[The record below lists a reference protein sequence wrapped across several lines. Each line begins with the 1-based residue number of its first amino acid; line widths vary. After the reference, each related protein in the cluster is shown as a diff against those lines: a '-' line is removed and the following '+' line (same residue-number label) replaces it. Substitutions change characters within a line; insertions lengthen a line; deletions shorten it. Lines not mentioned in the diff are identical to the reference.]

1 MSSGRKTHPK
11 VFKTHKAPRARVRSR
26 PQPSSRATYADLVTI
41 DAKLAEHDVTREFR
55 GNMEEARAKLEAY
68 AEEPAA

>member
-1 MSSGRKTHPK
+1 MSRATKPQK
-11 VFKTHKAPRARVRSR
+11 IFKTHKAPRYRGRR

-68 AEEPAA
+68 DAEEAAA